1 MDTAN
6 PDLLTMEA
14 FQATL
19 SGLNNQSS
27 AYPVNDIG
35 HMSTNG
41 STSGNGLANG
51 TNGTNGT
58 LGPGSFPS
66 QMEGDTSDDD
76 ANNHID
82 TLDEDDETA
91 LPGSI
96 SFMFANEKRFSDFH
110 ALFRSV
116 PDEEKLIEGREN
128 SQSMQCPPLVFLSGP
143 LRK

>member
-19 SGLNNQSS
+19 SGPNNQGS
-27 AYPVNDIG
+27 AYSVNDID

-41 STSGNGLANG
+41 STSGNGFANG
-51 TNGTNGT
+51 TNGS

-76 ANNHID
+76 ANNHTD
-82 TLDEDDETA
+82 TLNEDDETA

-96 SFMFANEKRFSDFH
+96 SFAFANEKRFGDFH
-110 ALFRSV
+110 TLFRSV

-128 SQSMQCPPLVFLSGP
+128 SQSMQCRRQVDPFFHQDH
-143 LRK
+143 